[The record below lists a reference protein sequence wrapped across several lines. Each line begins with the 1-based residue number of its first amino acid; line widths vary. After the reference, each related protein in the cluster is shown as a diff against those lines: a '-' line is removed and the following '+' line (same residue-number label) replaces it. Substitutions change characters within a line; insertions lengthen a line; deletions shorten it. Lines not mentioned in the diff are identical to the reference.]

1 MKINLI
7 DNAVDSL
14 QIAMRAFSL
23 WNEDCESRYSF
34 RYLKVTI
41 EFLHNAMELLLKA
54 ILKENDEKAIYC
66 MENEKQ
72 KFCIENARRQAREE
86 HISLMEYAMKID
98 EIKTLSYNELLGKL
112 IENRG
117 IYRGREK
124 ACLEKLGIYRNR
136 VMHLG
141 IDVSDDLCDLLA
153 VIHENFKIII
163 EDNLYEELLELSDYF
178 SYNDVLDTLEP
189 WRDESGDVLRSFST
203 TIEKRKLAMFD
214 KMIEN
219 IMNSNKLTNFLEY
232 YNIDLEDCSDYE
244 DDYIN
249 LKFQH
254 KEKKV
259 ELTTIYD
266 ALYNYTIIVMIRDY
280 YKIVFCVMHFED
292 EICIGNKWFDYDDVI
307 LESIH
312 NRETKDG
319 FFVKPLTENNI
330 RNCLID
336 VLKKTI
342 LSDTWENALL

>member
-1 MKINLI
+1 MLMKINLI
-7 DNAVDSL
+7 ENAVDSL

-54 ILKENDEKAIYC
+54 ILNEDDEKAIYC

-72 KFCIENARRQAREE
+72 KFCIENARKKAKEE
-86 HISLMEYAMKID
+86 HISLIECAIKMD
-98 EIKTLSYNELLGKL
+98 EIKTLSYNELLSKL
-112 IENRG
+112 IENG
-117 IYRGREK
+117 KIYRGREK
-124 ACLEKLGIYRNR
+124 ECLEKLGIYRNR

-141 IDVSDDLCDLLA
+141 IDATDDLCDLLA

-163 EDNLYEELLELSDYF
+163 EDNFYEELWNLSDYF
-178 SYNDVLDTLEP
+178 SYSDVLDTLEP
-189 WRDESGDVLRSFST
+189 WRDESGAALRSFST
-203 TIEKRKLAMFD
+203 TIEKRKLAVFD

-219 IMNSNKLTNFLEY
+219 IINSNKLANFLDH
-232 YNIDLEDCSDYE
+232 YNIDLEDYSDYE

-249 LKFQH
+249 LKFQC

-266 ALYNYTIIVMIRDY
+266 AFYNYTIIVMIRDY
-280 YKIVFCVMHFED
+280 YKMIFCVMHFEN
-292 EICIGNKWFDYDDVI
+292 EICIGNKWFEYDNAI

-312 NRETKDG
+312 NRETKDE
-319 FFVKPLTENNI
+319 FFIKPLTENNI
-330 RNCLID
+330 RNCLVD

-342 LSDTWENALL
+342 LSDV